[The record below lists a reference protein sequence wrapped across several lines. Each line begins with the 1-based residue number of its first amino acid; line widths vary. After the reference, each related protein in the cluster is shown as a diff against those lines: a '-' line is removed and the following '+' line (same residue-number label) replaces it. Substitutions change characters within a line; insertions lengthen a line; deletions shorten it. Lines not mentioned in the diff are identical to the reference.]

1 MRENGNGGDVCSDLG
16 SLTLHTATSL
26 NSPGKASGVSPSYS
40 TGRRLHRNE
49 PFFIGVAGGTAS
61 GKTTVCDQIMQRLHG
76 TIYWRSKARHKVE
89 RVNTI
94 SQCSVDDCRP
104 VCCHA
109 VPRLFLQRTDSGGK
123 GQCAG

>member
-1 MRENGNGGDVCSDLG
+1 MRENGNGDVCSELE
-16 SLTLHTATSL
+16 SLKLQTATSL

-76 TIYWRSKARHKVE
+76 TILWGSK
-89 RVNTI
+89 
-94 SQCSVDDCRP
+94 SQTLDLKQSI
-104 VCCHA
+104 
-109 VPRLFLQRTDSGGK
+109 
-123 GQCAG
+123 